1 MTAER
6 IVKRKVNMYD
16 QLASS
21 EQIEATIAAL
31 QANGI
36 NGLVVESGEE
46 AKKKVLE
53 LLPEGTEVMTMTSVT
68 LDTLGIAQEIN
79 ESGKYDSVRVKLN
92 AMNRETQGSEMQKL
106 GAAPDWTV
114 GSVHAVTED
123 GKVLI
128 ASNTGSQLP
137 AYAYGAGHVVWVV
150 GAQKIVKDVEAGL
163 KRIYDYVLPLEAER
177 AKKAYGAPGSFVSK
191 LLVINRENIE
201 NRITIIFIKEVIG
214 Y

>member
-1 MTAER
+1 
-6 IVKRKVNMYD
+6 MYD

-163 KRIYDYVLPLEAER
+163 KRIYHYVLPLEAER

>member
-1 MTAER
+1 
-6 IVKRKVNMYD
+6 MYD